1 MALHGIDALF
11 MRSRLFRAL
20 LVEPGFDAFLQLT
33 VGYQPDRPLP
43 PPADRA
49 ALLRRLAIE
58 AVERWSDAFG
68 LHYRQVDL
76 GYHYLKDTLR
86 MQFPNL
92 RERAEAAQRQRDE
105 KEARVREL
113 YRGRYEALLANFGKA
128 SQEVLSTLAQMEEA
142 FGILVPRVPR
152 VDDAGTNGGA
162 LATAAQPA
170 PVDEHSDSGDEGEQY
185 EITRLRA
192 PLREVANTGTQAL
205 VTESADN
212 GVVFDMLRELQ
223 KAVNEK
229 HSPSVQEWLS
239 TLMRVDIEDSQK
251 GQLLCATIDLR
262 NQLAAASARCLE
274 LGVQPLSSARAEDE
288 LEWESGLVP
297 DEASGDKLMRGHALE
312 APITLA
318 NACLATNEV
327 TMPPNAAPATPPSA
341 SGGEVESPQR
351 RLRRELAAAAPRVPW
366 GPGLERWGS
375 EELIRASSHG
385 MQLDNHWGRV
395 DADAAVPAER
405 FRELATPVSTYA
417 PPQQAPA
424 VPCRAPLWD
433 GRLCQRKDLVKCPLH
448 GVIIPRDDN
457 GRPLRGTASVDD
469 QRPAVVQPAA
479 GRLLKVAASLRQ
491 GLQLKPEVLLTTAP
505 EMQRAA
511 GGGAPVEDQAA
522 TASGADADNKRNQ
535 ALAEVA
541 LQAVANIRKQ
551 DRGMAGDQRQGRRLK
566 LAQPRT
572 MGTEMR
578 PVAGRVAP
586 VDDQVTGAAGGGA
599 DADGRR
605 EDAPAEVAQQAVAII
620 RQHDSDV
627 AEVPRASLQRRRR
640 VDAAQA
646 KAHNEAVLRAAGMAG
661 SAQGLSELL
670 GEDLEGGGGSKSLQ
684 QGVGAR
690 KKISLAAM
698 LRPKPTVRERIA
710 RRLLSGRVK
719 DATVAQV
726 AREEDRRYRES
737 YPNRWEAA

>member
-1 MALHGIDALF
+1 MALHGVDALF

-58 AVERWSDAFG
+58 AVERWKDAFG

-92 RERAEAAQRQRDE
+92 RERAEAAQRQRGE

-113 YRGRYEALLANFGKA
+113 YRGRYAALLANFGKA
-128 SQEVLSTLAQMEEA
+128 SKEVLSTLAQMEEA
-142 FGILVPRVPR
+142 FGILVSRVPR
-152 VDDAGTNGGA
+152 VDDAGTSAGT
-162 LATAAQPA
+162 LQTAAQPG

-185 EITRLRA
+185 GITRLRA
-192 PLREVANTGTQAL
+192 LLREVANTGTQAL

-212 GVVFDMLRELQ
+212 GVVFYMLRELQ
-223 KAVNEK
+223 KTVIEK
-229 HSPSVQEWLS
+229 HAPCVQEWLL
-239 TLMRVDIEDSQK
+239 TLMRVDVEDPQK
-251 GQLLCATIDLR
+251 RQLLPATIDLR
-262 NQLAAASARCLE
+262 NQLAAASTRCLE
-274 LGVQPLSSARAEDE
+274 LGVQPLSSVRGEDE

-297 DEASGDKLMRGHALE
+297 DEASGDEPMRGHALE

-375 EELIRASSHG
+375 EELMRASSHG

-395 DADAAVPAER
+395 DAEAAVPAER
-405 FRELATPVSTYA
+405 YLELATPVSTYT

-424 VPCRAPLWD
+424 VPCRALLWD

-448 GVIIPRDDN
+448 GVIVSRDDT
-457 GRPLRGTASVDD
+457 GRPLRGTAIVDD
-469 QRPAVVQPAA
+469 QNLAVAQPATA
-479 GRLLKVAASLRQ
+479 RSLKVAASLRQ
-491 GLQLKPEVLLTTAP
+491 GQQLKTEVLLTTAT
-505 EMQRAA
+505 ELQRAA

-522 TASGADADNKRNQ
+522 ITGGADADNRRDQ

-541 LQAVANIRKQ
+541 RQAVANIRKQ
-551 DRGMAGDQRQGRRLK
+551 GRGIAGDLRQSRRRK
-566 LAQPRT
+566 LAEPRI

-578 PVAGRVAP
+578 PVASRVAP
-586 VDDQVTGAAGGGA
+586 VDDQVTGTAGGGA
-599 DADGRR
+599 DADGSR
-605 EDAPAEVAQQAVAII
+605 EDAPTEVAQPAETIA
-620 RQHDSDV
+620 RQQDSGV
-627 AEVPRASLQRRRR
+627 AEVSRASSQRRRR
-640 VDAAQA
+640 ADAAQA

-670 GEDLEGGGGSKSLQ
+670 GEDLEGGGGSESRQ
-684 QGVGAR
+684 QGVGAC

>member
-1 MALHGIDALF
+1 MALHGVDALF

-58 AVERWSDAFG
+58 AVERWKDAFG

-92 RERAEAAQRQRDE
+92 RERAEAAQRQRDK
-105 KEARVREL
+105 KEAHVREL
-113 YRGRYEALLANFGKA
+113 YRGRYAALLAKFGKS

-152 VDDAGTNGGA
+152 VDDAGTSAGA
-162 LATAAQPA
+162 FWTAAQAA

-185 EITRLRA
+185 GITRLRA
-192 PLREVANTGTQAL
+192 PLREVANSATKVL

-223 KAVNEK
+223 KTVIEK
-229 HSPSVQEWLS
+229 HAPCVQEWLS
-239 TLMRVDIEDSQK
+239 TLMRVDVEDSQK
-251 GQLLCATIDLR
+251 QQLLRATIDLR

-297 DEASGDKLMRGHALE
+297 DEATGDEPMHGHALE
-312 APITLA
+312 APSTLA

-375 EELIRASSHG
+375 EELMRASSHG

-395 DADAAVPAER
+395 DADAAVPAQR
-405 FRELATPVSTYA
+405 FLELATPVSTYA

-448 GVIIPRDDN
+448 GVIIPRDDT
-457 GRPLRGTASVDD
+457 GRPLRGTAIVDD
-469 QRPAVVQPAA
+469 QKPAVAQPAVA
-479 GRLLKVAASLRQ
+479 RSLKVAASLRQ
-491 GLQLKPEVLLTTAP
+491 GQQLKSEVLLTTAT
-505 EMQRAA
+505 EMQKAA

-522 TASGADADNKRNQ
+522 TGDADVDNRRDQ
-535 ALAEVA
+535 ALAVVA
-541 LQAVANIRKQ
+541 RQAVASIRKQ
-551 DRGMAGDQRQGRRLK
+551 DRGMAGDLRQSRRRK
-566 LAQPRT
+566 LAEPRI

-578 PVAGRVAP
+578 PLASWVAP
-586 VDDQVTGAAGGGA
+586 VDDQVTGTAGGG
-599 DADGRR
+599 DADGRH
-605 EDAPAEVAQQAVAII
+605 EDAPAEVAQQAEAIA
-620 RQHDSDV
+620 RQQDSGV

-640 VDAAQA
+640 ADAAQA

-670 GEDLEGGGGSKSLQ
+670 GEDLEGGSGSESRQ